1 MVTTTVDILGTRLFS
16 AAVTP
21 LHADESVDHAALATM
36 LDTDIRRGI
45 EGVYVCGSS
54 GEGVLLS
61 EAERIA
67 IAETAVAT
75 AAGRVPVISHVG
87 AMSTGEA
94 IRIAAAAKDA
104 GIAAISMIPPLYYGY
119 STPDVVRHFRA
130 VIDAVDLPFVLYN
143 IPQFTGRD
151 ISEGGFEEL
160 LALPQVIGVKH
171 TSRNLYGAERLLHRY
186 PEVTL
191 INGFDE
197 FYLPALSIGA
207 RGAIGTTVS
216 LQIDLFLSLRR
227 RFERGDLAG
236 ARAVQVRIND
246 TVEAMVEVGVFGAAK
261 YLNGKNSVP
270 LGDCRAPLPALD
282 GAGRARLDVVFAQ
295 LQQHIALTAEED
307 ARAV

>member
-1 MVTTTVDILGTRLFS
+1 MVTDILGDRLFT

-21 LHADESVDHAALATM
+21 MRGDESVDHDALAVM
-36 LDTDIRRGI
+36 LDTDIRRGV
-45 EGVYVCGSS
+45 EGLYVCGSS

-61 EAERIA
+61 EDERIA
-67 IAETAVAT
+67 IATTAVSA
-75 AAGRVPVISHVG
+75 AAGRVPVVSHVG

-94 IRIAAAAKDA
+94 IRIASAAKDA
-104 GIAAISMIPPLYYGY
+104 GVAAISMIPPLYYGY
-119 STPDVVRHFRA
+119 STADVVRHFRR

-151 ISEGGFEEL
+151 ISEGGFEDL
-160 LALPQVIGVKH
+160 LALPQVVGVKH
-171 TSRNLYGAERLLHRY
+171 TSRNLYGAERLVQRY
-186 PEVTL
+186 PAVTL

-216 LQIDLFLSLRR
+216 LQIELFRSLRH
-227 RFERGDLAG
+227 RFEANDLAG

-261 YLNGKNSVP
+261 YLGGKNSVP

-282 GAGRARLDVVFAQ
+282 DAGRTRLDEVYARLQ
-295 LQQHIALTAEED
+295 EHIAVTAEED
-307 ARAV
+307 ARA

>member
-1 MVTTTVDILGTRLFS
+1 MVSPVLGSRLFT

-21 LHADESVDHAALATM
+21 MRGDETVDHGALTSM
-36 LDTDIRRGI
+36 LESDIRRGV
-45 EGVYVCGSS
+45 EGLYVCGSS
-54 GEGVLLS
+54 GEGVLLT

-67 IAETAVAT
+67 VAETAVTA

-87 AMSTGEA
+87 AMSTAEA
-94 IRIAAAAKDA
+94 TRIASAAKEA
-104 GIAAISMIPPLYYGY
+104 GVTAISMIPPLYYGY

-130 VIDAVDLPFVLYN
+130 VIDSVDLPFLLYN

-151 ISEGGFEEL
+151 ISDGGYEEL

-171 TSRNLYGAERLLHRY
+171 TSRNLYGAERILRRHPHL
-186 PEVTL
+186 TL

-216 LQIDLFLSLRR
+216 LQIELFLSLGR
-227 RFERGDLAG
+227 RFDAGDLAG

-246 TVEAMVEVGVFGAAK
+246 TVEAMVEVGVFCAAK
-261 YLNGKNSVP
+261 YLGGKLSVP
-270 LGDCRAPLPALD
+270 LGDCRSPLPALD
-282 GAGRARLDVVFAQ
+282 QDGRARLDEVFLR
-295 LQQHIALTAEED
+295 LQEHVAMTAEED
-307 ARAV
+307 AVGG

>member
-1 MVTTTVDILGTRLFS
+1 MVSPVLGSRLFT

-21 LHADESVDHAALATM
+21 MRGDETVDHGALTSM
-36 LDTDIRRGI
+36 LESDIRRGV
-45 EGVYVCGSS
+45 EGLYVCGSS
-54 GEGVLLS
+54 GEGVLLT

-67 IAETAVAT
+67 VAETAVTA

-87 AMSTGEA
+87 AMSTAEA
-94 IRIAAAAKDA
+94 TRIASAAKEA
-104 GIAAISMIPPLYYGY
+104 GVTAISMIPPLYYGY

-130 VIDAVDLPFVLYN
+130 VIDSVDLPFLLYN

-151 ISEGGFEEL
+151 ISDGGYEEL

-171 TSRNLYGAERLLHRY
+171 TSRNLYGAERILRRHPHL
-186 PEVTL
+186 TL

-216 LQIDLFLSLRR
+216 LQIELFLSLRR
-227 RFERGDLAG
+227 RFDAGDLAG

-261 YLNGKNSVP
+261 YLGGKLSVP
-270 LGDCRAPLPALD
+270 LGDCRSPLPALD
-282 GAGRARLDVVFAQ
+282 QDGRARLDEVFLR
-295 LQQHIALTAEED
+295 LQEHVAMTAEED
-307 ARAV
+307 AVGG

>member
-1 MVTTTVDILGTRLFS
+1 MVSPVLGSRLFT

-21 LHADESVDHAALATM
+21 MRGDETVDRGALTSM
-36 LDTDIRRGI
+36 LESDIRRGV
-45 EGVYVCGSS
+45 EGLYVCGSS
-54 GEGVLLS
+54 GEGVLLT

-67 IAETAVAT
+67 VAETAVTA

-87 AMSTGEA
+87 AMSTAEA
-94 IRIAAAAKDA
+94 TRIASAAKEA
-104 GIAAISMIPPLYYGY
+104 GVTAISMIPPLYYGY

-130 VIDAVDLPFVLYN
+130 VIDSVDLPFLLYN

-151 ISEGGFEEL
+151 ISDGGYEEL

-171 TSRNLYGAERLLHRY
+171 TSRNLYGAERILRRHPHL
-186 PEVTL
+186 TL

-216 LQIDLFLSLRR
+216 LQIELFLSLRR
-227 RFERGDLAG
+227 RFDAGDLAG

-261 YLNGKNSVP
+261 YLGGKLSVP
-270 LGDCRAPLPALD
+270 LGDCRSPLPALD
-282 GAGRARLDVVFAQ
+282 QDGRARLDEVFLR
-295 LQQHIALTAEED
+295 LQEHVAMTAEED
-307 ARAV
+307 AVGG

>member
-1 MVTTTVDILGTRLFS
+1 MVSPVLGSRLFT

-21 LHADESVDHAALATM
+21 MRGDETVDHGALTSM
-36 LDTDIRRGI
+36 LESDIRRGV
-45 EGVYVCGSS
+45 EGLYVCGSS
-54 GEGVLLS
+54 GEGVLLT

-67 IAETAVAT
+67 VAETAVT
-75 AAGRVPVISHVG
+75 AAVGRVPVISHVG
-87 AMSTGEA
+87 AMSTAEA
-94 IRIAAAAKDA
+94 TRIASAAKEA
-104 GIAAISMIPPLYYGY
+104 GVTAISMIPPLYYGY

-130 VIDAVDLPFVLYN
+130 VIDSVDLPFLLYN

-151 ISEGGFEEL
+151 ISDGGYEEL

-171 TSRNLYGAERLLHRY
+171 TSRNLYGAERILRRHPHL
-186 PEVTL
+186 TL

-216 LQIDLFLSLRR
+216 LQIELFLSLRR
-227 RFERGDLAG
+227 RFDAGDLAG

-261 YLNGKNSVP
+261 YLGGKLSVP
-270 LGDCRAPLPALD
+270 LGDCRSPLPALD
-282 GAGRARLDVVFAQ
+282 QDGRARLDEVFLR
-295 LQQHIALTAEED
+295 LQEHVAMTAEED
-307 ARAV
+307 AVGG

>member
-1 MVTTTVDILGTRLFS
+1 MVSDLLGTRLFT

-21 LHADESVDHAALATM
+21 MRRDESVDHGALATM
-36 LDTDIRRGI
+36 LDTDIRRGV
-45 EGVYVCGSS
+45 EGLYICGSS

-67 IAETAVAT
+67 VAETAVTA
-75 AAGRVPVISHVG
+75 AAGRVPVVSHVG

-94 IRIAAAAKDA
+94 VRIAAAAKDT
-104 GIAAISMIPPLYYGY
+104 GVAAISMIPPLYYGY
-119 STPDVVRHFRA
+119 STADVVRHLRT
-130 VIDAVDLPFVLYN
+130 VIDAVELPFILYN

-151 ISEGGFEEL
+151 ISEGGFDEL

-171 TSRNLYGAERLLHRY
+171 TSRNLYGAERILRRY
-186 PEVTL
+186 PHLTL

-216 LQIDLFLSLRR
+216 LQIELFLSLRR
-227 RFERGDLAG
+227 RFDAGDLAG

-246 TVEAMVEVGVFGAAK
+246 TVEGMVEVGVFGAAK
-261 YLNGKNSVP
+261 YLGGKLSVP
-270 LGDCRAPLPALD
+270 LGDCRSPLPALD
-282 GAGRARLDVVFAQ
+282 DDGRARLDAVFAR
-295 LQQHIALTAEED
+295 LQENIAITAEED
-307 ARAV
+307 ARDVS

>member
-1 MVTTTVDILGTRLFS
+1 MVNDLLGTRLFM

-21 LHADESVDHAALATM
+21 MRSDESVDHQALAAM
-36 LDTDIRRGI
+36 LDGDIRRGV

-67 IAETAVAT
+67 VAETAVVA
-75 AAGRVPVISHVG
+75 AAGRVPVVSHVG

-94 IRIAAAAKDA
+94 VRIAQAAKDA
-104 GIAAISMIPPLYYGY
+104 GVGAISMIPPLYYGY
-119 STPDVVRHFRA
+119 STDDVVRHFRT

-151 ISEGGFEEL
+151 ISEGGFDEL

-171 TSRNLYGAERLLHRY
+171 TSRNLYGAERILHRY
-186 PEVTL
+186 PHQTL

-207 RGAIGTTVS
+207 RGAIGTTVA
-216 LQIDLFLSLRR
+216 LQIELFLSLRR
-227 RFERGDLAG
+227 RFEAGDLAG

-261 YLNGKNSVP
+261 YLGGKASALS
-270 LGDCRAPLPALD
+270 LGDCRSPLPPLD
-282 GAGRARLDVVFAQ
+282 DAARARLDEVYAR
-295 LQQHIALTAEED
+295 LQHHIATTAAED
-307 ARAV
+307 AA

>member
-1 MVTTTVDILGTRLFS
+1 MVTDVLGTRLFT

-21 LHADESVDHAALATM
+21 MRADESIDHEALATM
-36 LDTDIRRGI
+36 LDSDVRRGV
-45 EGVYVCGSS
+45 EGLYVCGSS

-67 IAETAVAT
+67 VASTAVSA
-75 AAGRVPVISHVG
+75 AAGRVPVVSHVG

-104 GIAAISMIPPLYYGY
+104 GVSAISMIPPLYYGY
-119 STPDVVRHFRA
+119 STADVVRHFRS

-160 LALPQVIGVKH
+160 LALPQVVGVKH
-171 TSRNLYGAERLLHRY
+171 TSRNLYGAERIIRRY
-186 PEVTL
+186 PHLSLV
-191 INGFDE
+191 NGFDE

-227 RFERGDLAG
+227 RFLANDLEG

-246 TVEAMVEVGVFGAAK
+246 TVEGMVEVGVFGAAK
-261 YLNGKNSVP
+261 YLSGRLSVP

-282 GAGRARLDVVFAQ
+282 DDGRARLDTVFAR
-295 LQQHIALTAEED
+295 LQEHIAVTADED
-307 ARAV
+307 ARDTD

>member
-1 MVTTTVDILGTRLFS
+1 MVTDILGDRLFT

-21 LHADESVDHAALATM
+21 MRADESVDHEALAAM
-36 LDTDIRRGI
+36 LDSDIRRGV
-45 EGVYVCGSS
+45 EGLYVCGSS

-67 IAETAVAT
+67 IAETAVTA
-75 AAGRVPVISHVG
+75 AAGRVPVVSHVG

-94 IRIAAAAKDA
+94 IRIASAAKDS
-104 GIAAISMIPPLYYGY
+104 GVGAISMIPPLYYGY
-119 STPDVVRHFRA
+119 STVDVVRHFRR

-160 LALPQVIGVKH
+160 LELPQVVGVKH
-171 TSRNLYGAERLLHRY
+171 TSRNLYGAERLVQRY
-186 PEVTL
+186 PAVTL

-207 RGAIGTTVS
+207 RGAIGTTVA
-216 LQIDLFLSLRR
+216 LQIDLFRSLRR
-227 RFERGDLAG
+227 RFEANDLAG

-246 TVEAMVEVGVFGAAK
+246 TVEAMVAVGVFGAAK

-270 LGDCRAPLPALD
+270 LGECRSPLPALD
-282 GAGRARLDVVFAQ
+282 DAGRTRLDEVYER
-295 LQQHIALTAEED
+295 LQAHIAVTAEED
-307 ARAV
+307 ALR

>member
-1 MVTTTVDILGTRLFS
+1 MVNALLGDRLFT

-21 LHADESVDHAALATM
+21 MHSDERIDHEALSAM
-36 LDTDIRRGI
+36 LDSDIRRGV
-45 EGVYVCGSS
+45 EGLYVCGSS

-67 IAETAVAT
+67 VAETAVTA
-75 AAGRVPVISHVG
+75 AAGRVPVVSHVG

-94 IRIAAAAKDA
+94 IRIATAAKDA
-104 GIAAISMIPPLYYGY
+104 GVAAISMIPPLYYGY
-119 STPDVVRHFRA
+119 STPDVVRHFRR

-151 ISEGGFEEL
+151 ISEGGFDEL
-160 LALPQVIGVKH
+160 LALPQVVGVKH
-171 TSRNLYGAERLLHRY
+171 TSRNLYGAERILSRY
-186 PEVTL
+186 PHLSLV
-191 INGFDE
+191 NGFDE

-227 RFERGDLAG
+227 RFHAGDLAG

-246 TVEAMVEVGVFGAAK
+246 TVEGMVEVGVFGAAK
-261 YLNGKNSVP
+261 YLGGKNAVP
-270 LGDCRAPLPALD
+270 LGECRAPLPSLD
-282 GAGRARLDVVFAQ
+282 DTGRERLDAVFARLQD
-295 LQQHIALTAEED
+295 HIAATAEED
-307 ARAV
+307 ARTA

>member
-1 MVTTTVDILGTRLFS
+1 MVTDLLGDRLFT

-21 LHADESVDHAALATM
+21 MRGDESVDHDALATL
-36 LDTDIRRGI
+36 LDSDVRRGV
-45 EGVYVCGSS
+45 EGLYVCGSS

-67 IAETAVAT
+67 VAETAVV
-75 AAGRVPVISHVG
+75 AASGRVPVVSHVG

-104 GIAAISMIPPLYYGY
+104 GVSAISMIPPLYYGY
-119 STPDVVRHFRA
+119 ATSDVVRHFRS

-160 LALPQVIGVKH
+160 LALPRVIGVKH
-171 TSRNLYGAERLLHRY
+171 TSRNLYGAERILRRY

-227 RFERGDLAG
+227 RFARGDLAG

-246 TVEAMVEVGVFGAAK
+246 TVEGMVEVGVFGAAK
-261 YLNGKNSVP
+261 YLGGKNCVP
-270 LGDCRAPLPALD
+270 LGDCRAPLP
-282 GAGRARLDVVFAQ
+282 RLDDEGRQRLDAVFVR
-295 LQQHIALTAEED
+295 LQEHIAVTAEED
-307 ARAV
+307 ARVG

>member
-1 MVTTTVDILGTRLFS
+1 MVNDLLGTRLFM

-21 LHADESVDHAALATM
+21 MRSDESVDHEALAAM
-36 LDTDIRRGI
+36 LDGDIRRGV

-67 IAETAVAT
+67 VAETAVAA
-75 AAGRVPVISHVG
+75 AAGRVPVVSHVG

-94 IRIAAAAKDA
+94 VRIAQAAKDA
-104 GIAAISMIPPLYYGY
+104 GVGAISMIPPLYYGY
-119 STPDVVRHFRA
+119 STDDVVRHFRT

-151 ISEGGFEEL
+151 ISEGGFDEL

-171 TSRNLYGAERLLHRY
+171 TSRNLYGAERILHRY
-186 PEVTL
+186 PHQTL

-207 RGAIGTTVS
+207 RGAIGTTVA
-216 LQIDLFLSLRR
+216 LQIELFLSLRR
-227 RFERGDLAG
+227 RFEAGDLAG

-261 YLNGKNSVP
+261 YLGGKVSALS
-270 LGDCRAPLPALD
+270 LGDCRSPLPRLD
-282 GAGRARLDVVFAQ
+282 DAARARLDEVHAR
-295 LQQHIALTAEED
+295 LQEHIATTAAED
-307 ARAV
+307 AA

>member
-1 MVTTTVDILGTRLFS
+1 MVTDIMGDRLFT

-21 LHADESVDHAALATM
+21 MNADESIDHEALAAL
-36 LDTDIRRGI
+36 LNSDIRRGV

-67 IAETAVAT
+67 VASTAVAA
-75 AAGRVPVISHVG
+75 AAGRVPVVSHVG

-94 IRIAAAAKDA
+94 IRIATAAKDA
-104 GIAAISMIPPLYYGY
+104 GVAAISMIPPLYYGH
-119 STPDVVRHFRA
+119 STPDVVRHFRT
-130 VIDAVDLPFVLYN
+130 VIDAVELPFLLYN

-171 TSRNLYGAERLLHRY
+171 TSRNLYGAERILHRH
-186 PEVTL
+186 PHLSLV
-191 INGFDE
+191 NGFDE

-216 LQIDLFLSLRR
+216 LQIDLFRSLRR
-227 RFERGDLAG
+227 RFESADLAG
-236 ARAVQVRIND
+236 ARTVQVRINH

-261 YLNGKNSVP
+261 YLGGKASVP
-270 LGDCRAPLPALD
+270 LGECRAPLPTLSD
-282 GAGRARLDVVFAQ
+282 DGRARLDQVWDR
-295 LQQHIALTAEED
+295 LQEHIATTAEED
-307 ARAV
+307 AVA

>member
-1 MVTTTVDILGTRLFS
+1 MVTDVLGDRLFT

-21 LHADESVDHAALATM
+21 MRADESIDHAALSTM
-36 LDTDIRRGI
+36 LDSDIRRGV
-45 EGVYVCGSS
+45 EGLYVCGSS

-67 IAETAVAT
+67 VAETAVAA
-75 AAGRVPVISHVG
+75 AAGRVPVVSHVG

-104 GIAAISMIPPLYYGY
+104 GVAAISMIPPLYYGY
-119 STPDVVRHFRA
+119 STPDVVRHFRS

-151 ISEGGFEEL
+151 ISEGGFDEL
-160 LALPQVIGVKH
+160 LALPQVVGVKH
-171 TSRNLYGAERLLHRY
+171 TSRNLYGAERIIRRY
-186 PEVTL
+186 PHLTL
-191 INGFDE
+191 VNGFDE

-207 RGAIGTTVS
+207 HGAIGTTVS
-216 LQIDLFLSLRR
+216 LQIELFLSLRR
-227 RFERGDLAG
+227 RFTQGDIAG

-246 TVEAMVEVGVFGAAK
+246 TVEGMVEVGVFGAAK
-261 YLNGKNSVP
+261 YLGGRLSVP

-282 GAGRARLDVVFAQ
+282 DDGRARLDAVFAG
-295 LQQHIALTAEED
+295 LQEHIAVTAAED
-307 ARAV
+307 ARAT

>member
-1 MVTTTVDILGTRLFS
+1 MVNDLLGTRLFS

-21 LHADESVDHAALATM
+21 MRADESVDHDVLAAM
-36 LDTDIRRGI
+36 LDGDIRRGV

-61 EAERIA
+61 EAERVA
-67 IAETAVAT
+67 VAATAVEA
-75 AAGRVPVISHVG
+75 AAGRVPVVSHVG

-94 IRIAAAAKDA
+94 VRIAAAAKDA
-104 GIAAISMIPPLYYGY
+104 GVGAISMIPPLYYGY
-119 STPDVVRHFRA
+119 STADVVRHFRT

-171 TSRNLYGAERLLHRY
+171 TSRNLYGAERILHRY
-186 PEVTL
+186 PHQTL

-207 RGAIGTTVS
+207 RGAIGTTVA

-227 RFERGDLAG
+227 RFEAGDLAG
-236 ARAVQVRIND
+236 ARTVQVRIND

-261 YLNGKNSVP
+261 HLGGKASDLS
-270 LGDCRAPLPALD
+270 LGDCRSPLPALD
-282 GAGRARLDVVFAQ
+282 EAGRARLNEVHAR
-295 LQQHIALTAEED
+295 LQEHIATTAAED
-307 ARAV
+307 AA

>member
-1 MVTTTVDILGTRLFS
+1 MVNDLLGTRLFM

-21 LHADESVDHAALATM
+21 MRSDESVDHEALAAM
-36 LDTDIRRGI
+36 LDGDIRRGV

-67 IAETAVAT
+67 VAETAVAA
-75 AAGRVPVISHVG
+75 AAGRVPVVSHVG

-94 IRIAAAAKDA
+94 VRIAQAAKDA
-104 GIAAISMIPPLYYGY
+104 GVGAISMIPPLYYGY
-119 STPDVVRHFRA
+119 STDDVVRHFRT

-151 ISEGGFEEL
+151 ISEGGFDEL

-171 TSRNLYGAERLLHRY
+171 TSRNLYGAERILHRY
-186 PEVTL
+186 PHQTL

-207 RGAIGTTVS
+207 RGAIGTTVA
-216 LQIDLFLSLRR
+216 LQIELFLSLRR
-227 RFERGDLAG
+227 RFEAGDLAG

-261 YLNGKNSVP
+261 YLGGKASALS
-270 LGDCRAPLPALD
+270 LGDCRSPLPPLD
-282 GAGRARLDVVFAQ
+282 DAARARLDEVHAR
-295 LQQHIALTAEED
+295 LQHHVATTAAED
-307 ARAV
+307 AA